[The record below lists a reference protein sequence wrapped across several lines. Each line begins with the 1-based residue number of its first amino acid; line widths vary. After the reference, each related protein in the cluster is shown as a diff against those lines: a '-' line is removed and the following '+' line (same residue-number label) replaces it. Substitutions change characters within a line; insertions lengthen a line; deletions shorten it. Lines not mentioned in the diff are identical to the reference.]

1 MPVKEE
7 GSQELARRSLKERG
21 KEGRKVER
29 KYPRENSLVKC
40 PLSGEPPISQD
51 WTCLRIST
59 ELGHWLGASQGN
71 AGLRVEA
78 DRFQREPAKT
88 LGQFSLFIVRV
99 L

>member
-21 KEGRKVER
+21 KEGRLRGNILER
-29 KYPRENSLVKC
+29 INSLVKC

-59 ELGHWLGASQGN
+59 ELGHWLGASQGD

-88 LGQFSLFIVRV
+88 LGQFSLLIVRV